1 MQCYTEISLI
11 TWGNTYMNI
20 KIIDE
25 KDQFAQC
32 ETFEITHLLWGT
44 KAIPKTYGKIACWKD
59 HGFLVEMTCEE
70 ADPLRTYTKMND
82 PVSLDSGMEAFLS
95 LWADRTPLY
104 VNVEMNA
111 NGATLMQYG
120 TGRADRTFFTEEQI
134 RICQPQAVIEE
145 NRWKISFFLP
155 LELLEEIG
163 GTIPQTSGTK
173 IACNFYKV
181 CEGDNAEQI
190 HYASYAPVDVPKPD
204 FHRPEFFS
212 TGILKNNLTQ
222 GE

>member
-1 MQCYTEISLI
+1 
-11 TWGNTYMNI
+11 MNI
-20 KIIDE
+20 KIIDKKE
-25 KDQFAQC
+25 QFAQC

-70 ADPLRTYTKMND
+70 KDPLRTYTKMND

-95 LWADRTPLY
+95 LWADDTPLY

-120 TGRADRTFFTEEQI
+120 TERANRTFFTEEQI
-134 RICQPQAVIEE
+134 RICQPQAVMEE
-145 NRWKISFFLP
+145 KRWSIRFFLP
-155 LELLEEIG
+155 LQLLEEIG
-163 GTIPQTSGTK
+163 GSIPQTSGTK

-181 CEGDNAEQI
+181 CEGGNAGQI
-190 HYASYAPVDVPKPD
+190 HYASYSPVDVLKPD
-204 FHRPEFFS
+204 FHRPEFFES
-212 TGILKNNLTQ
+212 
-222 GE
+222 GELQ

>member
-1 MQCYTEISLI
+1 
-11 TWGNTYMNI
+11 MNI

-120 TGRADRTFFTEEQI
+120 TGRA
-134 RICQPQAVIEE
+134 
-145 NRWKISFFLP
+145 

-190 HYASYAPVDVPKPD
+190 HYASYTPVDVPKPD

>member
-1 MQCYTEISLI
+1 
-11 TWGNTYMNI
+11 MNI

-32 ETFEITHLLWGT
+32 ETFEITHLLWRT

-134 RICQPQAVIEE
+134 RICQPQALIEE

-173 IACNFYKV
+173 IACNFYQSV
-181 CEGDNAEQI
+181 
-190 HYASYAPVDVPKPD
+190 
-204 FHRPEFFS
+204 
-212 TGILKNNLTQ
+212 
-222 GE
+222 

>member
-1 MQCYTEISLI
+1 
-11 TWGNTYMNI
+11 MNI

-25 KDQFAQC
+25 KEQFAQC

-70 ADPLRTYTKMND
+70 TDPLRTYTKMND

-95 LWADRTPLY
+95 LWADHTPLY

-120 TGRADRTFFTEEQI
+120 TERADRIFFTEEQI

-145 NRWKISFFLP
+145 NRWKISSFLP
-155 LELLEEIG
+155 LELLEKIG
-163 GTIPQTSGTK
+163 GPIHQKSGTK

-181 CEGDNAEQI
+181 CEGGNAEQI
-190 HYASYAPVDVPKPD
+190 HYASYALVDVPKPD

-212 TGILKNNLTQ
+212 TGILEKI
-222 GE
+222 

>member
-1 MQCYTEISLI
+1 
-11 TWGNTYMNI
+11 MNI

-25 KDQFAQC
+25 KEQFAQC

-44 KAIPKTYGKIACWKD
+44 KAIPTTYGKIACWKD

-70 ADPLRTYTKMND
+70 KDPLRTYTKMND
-82 PVSLDSGMEAFLS
+82 PVSQDSGMEAFLGFWS
-95 LWADRTPLY
+95 EETPLY

-111 NGATLMQYG
+111 NGAALMQYG
-120 TGRADRTFFTEEQI
+120 TERADRTFFTEEQI

-145 NRWKISFFLP
+145 NCWKISFFLP
-155 LELLEEIG
+155 LEFLEEIG
-163 GTIPQTSGTK
+163 GPIPQISGTK

-181 CEGDNAEQI
+181 CEGGNAEQI
-190 HYASYAPVDVPKPD
+190 HYASYAPVNVPKPD

-212 TGILKNNLTQ
+212 TGILEKI
-222 GE
+222 

>member
-1 MQCYTEISLI
+1 
-11 TWGNTYMNI
+11 MNI
-20 KIIDE
+20 KIINE

-120 TGRADRTFFTEEQI
+120 TGRADRTFFMEEQI

-181 CEGDNAEQI
+181 CEGGNAEQI
-190 HYASYAPVDVPKPD
+190 HSSGTD
-204 FHRPEFFS
+204 
-212 TGILKNNLTQ
+212 G
-222 GE
+222 